1 MFQSHGDRWW
11 FKTGGLYTYLR
22 QMWQCSSWGLV
33 QVYKRKTNERT
44 VCLQQRLQHRQSWLV
59 GGWTSVLGHELQ
71 GLNESV
77 FWSEI
82 IIIIVSLHLSYLYNG
97 TQLWLVLCLQTETHS
112 NMWSSLLYHLSIYNV
127 ALRFTWSSDYSEAEI
142 SIDH

>member
-1 MFQSHGDRWW
+1 MFQSHGDRRW
-11 FKTGGLYTYLR
+11 FKTGGLNTYSW
-22 QMWQCSSWGLV
+22 QMWQWSSWGLV
-33 QVYKRKTNERT
+33 HVKLYKRKTNERT
-44 VCLQQRLQHRQSWLV
+44 VCLLQGLQHRLSWLV
-59 GGWTSVLGHELQ
+59 GGWTSFSFCGEGHKK
-71 GLNESV
+71 SV
-77 FWSEI
+77 FWPK

-127 ALRFTWSSDYSEAEI
+127 ALRFTWSSDYSEAEV